1 MIEQTQVQKKKPVV
15 DMTPDERK
23 AHVWNRNKLGILE
36 TVVEMYFG
44 VADRVTND
52 PRYKGLP
59 QYVQSAA
66 IATNFIAF
74 RDSCKELRALNLSAE
89 DMIDISKKSAEVR
102 KAV

>member
-1 MIEQTQVQKKKPVV
+1 MEQVQVQKKKPVV

-23 AHVWNRNKLGILE
+23 THVWNRNKLGILE
-36 TVVEMYFG
+36 VVVEAYFG
-44 VADRVTND
+44 VAQRVIND
-52 PRYKGLP
+52 PRYKALP

-89 DMIDISKKSAEVR
+89 DMLDISKKSAEIK

>member
-1 MIEQTQVQKKKPVV
+1 MEQVQTQKKKPVV
-15 DMTPDERK
+15 DMNPDERK
-23 AHVWNRNKLGILE
+23 AHVWNRNKQGILE
-36 TVVEMYFG
+36 VIVEMYFG

-66 IATNFIAF
+66 LATNFIAF

-89 DMIDISKKSAEVR
+89 DMLDISKKAERKSA
-102 KAV
+102 

>member
-1 MIEQTQVQKKKPVV
+1 MMEQIQTQKKKPVI

-23 AHVWNRNKLGILE
+23 AHVWNRNKKGLLE
-36 TVVEMYFG
+36 VIVEQYFG
-44 VADRVTND
+44 VVERVTQD

-66 IATNFIAF
+66 LATNFIAF

-89 DMIDISKKSAEVR
+89 DMLNISKKAEKKSA
-102 KAV
+102 

>member
-1 MIEQTQVQKKKPVV
+1 MEQVQTQKKKPVI

-23 AHVWNRNKLGILE
+23 AHVWNRNKKGLLE
-36 TVVEMYFG
+36 VIVEQYFG
-44 VADRVTND
+44 VVERVTQD

-66 IATNFIAF
+66 LATNFIAF

-89 DMIDISKKSAEVR
+89 DMLDISKKSEKKIA
-102 KAV
+102 

>member
-1 MIEQTQVQKKKPVV
+1 MEQVQTQKKKPVI

-23 AHVWNRNKLGILE
+23 AHVWNRNKKGLLE
-36 TVVEMYFG
+36 VIVEQYFG
-44 VADRVTND
+44 VVERVTQD

-66 IATNFIAF
+66 LATNFIAF

-89 DMIDISKKSAEVR
+89 DMLDISKKSAEVR

>member
-1 MIEQTQVQKKKPVV
+1 MEQVQTQKKKPVI

-23 AHVWNRNKLGILE
+23 AHVWNRNKKGLLE
-36 TVVEMYFG
+36 VIVEQYFG
-44 VADRVTND
+44 VVERVTQD

-66 IATNFIAF
+66 LATNFIAF

-89 DMIDISKKSAEVR
+89 DMLDISKKAEKKSA
-102 KAV
+102 

>member
-1 MIEQTQVQKKKPVV
+1 MMEQIQTQKKKPVI

-23 AHVWNRNKLGILE
+23 AHVWNRNKKGLLE
-36 TVVEMYFG
+36 VIVEQYFG
-44 VADRVTND
+44 VVERVTQD

-66 IATNFIAF
+66 LATNFIAF

-89 DMIDISKKSAEVR
+89 DMLDISKKAEKKSA
-102 KAV
+102 

>member
-1 MIEQTQVQKKKPVV
+1 MEQVQTQKKKPVF

-23 AHVWNRNKLGILE
+23 AHVWNRNKKGLLE
-36 TVVEMYFG
+36 VIVEQYFG
-44 VADRVTND
+44 VVERVTQD

-66 IATNFIAF
+66 LATNFIAF

-89 DMIDISKKSAEVR
+89 DMLDISKKAEKKSA
-102 KAV
+102 

>member
-1 MIEQTQVQKKKPVV
+1 MREQIQPQKKTPVN

-23 AHVWNRNKLGILE
+23 AHVWNRNKKGLLE
-36 TVVEMYFG
+36 VIVEQYFG
-44 VADRVTND
+44 VVERVTQD

-66 IATNFIAF
+66 LATNFIAF

-89 DMIDISKKSAEVR
+89 DMLDISKKAEKKSA
-102 KAV
+102 

>member
-1 MIEQTQVQKKKPVV
+1 MMEQIQTQKKKPVI

-23 AHVWNRNKLGILE
+23 AHVWNRNKKGLLE
-36 TVVEMYFG
+36 VIVEQYFG
-44 VADRVTND
+44 VVERVTQD

-89 DMIDISKKSAEVR
+89 DMLNISKKAEKKSA
-102 KAV
+102 

>member
-1 MIEQTQVQKKKPVV
+1 MMETQVQKKKPVI

-23 AHVWNRNKLGILE
+23 AHVWNRNKKGLLE
-36 TVVEMYFG
+36 VIVEQYFG
-44 VADRVTND
+44 VVERVTQD

-89 DMIDISKKSAEVR
+89 DMLNISKKAEKKSA
-102 KAV
+102 

>member
-1 MIEQTQVQKKKPVV
+1 MMEQVQTQKKKPVI

-23 AHVWNRNKLGILE
+23 AHVWNRNKKGLLE
-36 TVVEMYFG
+36 VIVEQYFG
-44 VADRVTND
+44 VVERVTQD

-66 IATNFIAF
+66 LATNFIAF

-89 DMIDISKKSAEVR
+89 DMLDISKKSEKKIA
-102 KAV
+102 

>member
-1 MIEQTQVQKKKPVV
+1 MMEQVQTQKKKPVI

-23 AHVWNRNKLGILE
+23 AHVWNRNKKGLLE
-36 TVVEMYFG
+36 VIVEQYFG
-44 VADRVTND
+44 VVERVTQD

-66 IATNFIAF
+66 LATNFIAF

-89 DMIDISKKSAEVR
+89 DMLDISKKAEKKSA
-102 KAV
+102 

>member
-1 MIEQTQVQKKKPVV
+1 MEQVQTQKKKPVI

-23 AHVWNRNKLGILE
+23 AHVWNRNKKGLLE
-36 TVVEMYFG
+36 VIVEQYFG
-44 VADRVTND
+44 VVERVTQD

-66 IATNFIAF
+66 LATNFIAF

-89 DMIDISKKSAEVR
+89 DMLDITKKSEKKIA
-102 KAV
+102 

>member
-1 MIEQTQVQKKKPVV
+1 MEQIQTQKKKPVI

-23 AHVWNRNKLGILE
+23 AHVWNRNKKGLLE
-36 TVVEMYFG
+36 VIVEQYFG
-44 VADRVTND
+44 VVERVTQD

-66 IATNFIAF
+66 LATNFIAF

-89 DMIDISKKSAEVR
+89 DMLDISKKAEKKSA
-102 KAV
+102 

>member
-1 MIEQTQVQKKKPVV
+1 MEQIQTQKKKPVV

-23 AHVWNRNKLGILE
+23 AHVWNRNKQGILE
-36 TVVEMYFG
+36 VIVEMYFG

-52 PRYKGLP
+52 PRYKDLP

-89 DMIDISKKSAEVR
+89 DMLNISKKAEKKSA
-102 KAV
+102 